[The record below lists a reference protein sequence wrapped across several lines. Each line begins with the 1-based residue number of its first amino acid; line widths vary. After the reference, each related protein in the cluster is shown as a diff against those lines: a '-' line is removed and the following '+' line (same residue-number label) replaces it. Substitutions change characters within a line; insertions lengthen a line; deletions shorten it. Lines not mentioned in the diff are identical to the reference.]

1 MVLFELYNLPI
12 LLLLKSDRADL
23 ERSCVK
29 AMSARPITK
38 DAPAGMP
45 GHVHH
50 ACRANCWRRS
60 CCDSCCKRQG
70 RRRRDCWRNALSS
83 PISGHPTKQGKR
95 TGLHIS
101 GRNLLQCYQD
111 CVGASKVVC
120 ESAIEFPAHRE
131 LKQFSTVS
139 LGLLSVQCLLLRL
152 HERRY
157 ANSIDRCVH
166 HDGNDG
172 HLVVMELIWTHNH
185 LGSSWFLLFGSAAA
199 QE

>member
-1 MVLFELYNLPI
+1 MKIPVVKTLKFSSTDLIPMTCICNPCAIIITPI
-12 LLLLKSDRADL
+12 PINSAQDFLTSFCSNITAGSDL
-23 ERSCVK
+23 V
-29 AMSARPITK
+29 
-38 DAPAGMP
+38 
-45 GHVHH
+45 
-50 ACRANCWRRS
+50 
-60 CCDSCCKRQG
+60 
-70 RRRRDCWRNALSS
+70 
-83 PISGHPTKQGKR
+83 PISGHPTQQGKR

-131 LKQFSTVS
+131 LKRFSTVS
-139 LGLLSVQCLLLRL
+139 LGLLSVQCWLLRL
-152 HERRY
+152 HEHRY

-172 HLVVMELIWTHNH
+172 NLVVMELIWTDNH